1 MRTAG
6 KGDVAVGIDHAG
18 DDCGSTRIDDV
29 DTRREIAL
37 IRAGTN
43 PDHAACV
50 GEKAHSCPQRWPGR
64 VGQRRI
70 PIQGRSRRDHRTT
83 PRVVRS
89 TPAFKDRVAEPD
101 QRRGRVEPLPLREG
115 RPEPRIAVVLLM
127 SFVIRG
133 GAVKDVILDAAPV
146 LASTPRTNETSLAEP
161 TPACKG

>member
-50 GEKAHSCPQRWPGR
+50 GEKAHSCPQRWPVGSASAASRYKVGR
-64 VGQRRI
+64 GEIIEPPRASSAQPRRSKI
-70 PIQGRSRRDHRTT
+70 VSPNQTN
-83 PRVVRS
+83 
-89 TPAFKDRVAEPD
+89 
-101 QRRGRVEPLPLREG
+101 
-115 RPEPRIAVVLLM
+115 
-127 SFVIRG
+127 G
-133 GAVKDVILDAAPV
+133 GAGWGPSP
-146 LASTPRTNETSLAEP
+146 LARKARNRGAR
-161 TPACKG
+161 ACSSWAS